1 MTAAGAPRAPG
12 IAAAGYYGRP
22 MASGSEHLSPGL
34 PDYLVGHSTPPDA
47 LLRDLISD
55 TAERFPGNVVY
66 QIGPEQGTFMT
77 MLAGLMD
84 ARHAIEVGTF
94 TGYSSI
100 CLARGMAADGKLIC
114 CDVSEEWTSLARAY
128 WQKAGLADRIELRL
142 GPALDTLR
150 ALPAGESFDLAFI
163 DADKTGY
170 ASYWEEIVPRVRPG
184 GLILVD
190 NTLLHG
196 RIFLPEPDPDALAI
210 RQFNELALADDR
222 VVLALL
228 PVGDGLTVARRK

>member
-1 MTAAGAPRAPG
+1 
-12 IAAAGYYGRP
+12 
-22 MASGSEHLSPGL
+22 
-34 PDYLVGHSTPPDA
+34 
-47 LLRDLISD
+47 
-55 TAERFPGNVVY
+55 
-66 QIGPEQGTFMT
+66 
-77 MLAGLMD
+77 
-84 ARHAIEVGTF
+84 
-94 TGYSSI
+94 
-100 CLARGMAADGKLIC
+100 
-114 CDVSEEWTSLARAY
+114 
-128 WQKAGLADRIELRL
+128 
-142 GPALDTLR
+142 LR

-196 RIFLPEPDPDALAI
+196 RIFFPEPDPDALAI